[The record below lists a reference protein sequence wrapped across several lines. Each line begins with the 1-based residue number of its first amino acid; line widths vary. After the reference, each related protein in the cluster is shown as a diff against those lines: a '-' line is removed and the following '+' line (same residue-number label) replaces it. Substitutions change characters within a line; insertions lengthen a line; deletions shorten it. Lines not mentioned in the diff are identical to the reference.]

1 MQRGK
6 INLTYQEAMEILDHI
21 VGITLEAYNK
31 DLREEFRH
39 GSMSRSTQVGYDAW
53 KYLFDKGLIKIGNDN
68 EQQKLDV

>member
-39 GSMSRSTQVGYDAW
+39 GSMSRSTQVGYDVW